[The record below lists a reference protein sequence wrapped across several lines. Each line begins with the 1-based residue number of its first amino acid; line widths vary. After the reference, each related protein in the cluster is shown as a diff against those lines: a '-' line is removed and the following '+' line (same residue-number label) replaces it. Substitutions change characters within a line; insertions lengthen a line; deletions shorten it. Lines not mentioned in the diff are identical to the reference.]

1 VIRVHGTSN
10 TRAFR
15 VLWMLE
21 ELGVPYEH
29 VKTDFHTGATRT
41 PEFLALN
48 PNGHVPVLV
57 DGPLVLFE
65 SLSINLYLAETYGRD
80 SLWPK
85 GASDR
90 ARTVQWSFWAVT
102 ECERNLFAALLQAG
116 GEQFENWRAWSDSA
130 EFRETHPGERMP
142 SPEEGRAALQPPL
155 RALDSHLDG
164 RGSILGGPFSAA
176 DLNVASVLVSARL
189 AKLDLTPFPSLDA
202 WLTRSTTRAA
212 LAAAAR
218 K

>member
-1 VIRVHGTSN
+1 VIRVHGTAN

-29 VKTDFHTGATRT
+29 VKTEFHTGETRT
-41 PEFLALN
+41 PEFLQLN

-57 DGPLVLFE
+57 DGGLVLFE
-65 SLSINLYLAETYGRD
+65 SLAINLYLAETYGRD

-90 ARTVQWSFWAVT
+90 ARTVQWSFWAMT
-102 ECERNLFAALLQAG
+102 ECERSLFAVLFG
-116 GEQFENWRAWSDSA
+116 TGDGQFDQWREWTESA

-142 SPEEGRAALQPPL
+142 SAEAGRAALQAPL
-155 RALDSHLDG
+155 RALESHLTG
-164 RGSILGGPFSAA
+164 RGSMLGGLFSAA
-176 DLNVASVLVSARL
+176 DLNVASVLVTARL
-189 AKLDLTPFPSLDA
+189 AKLDLAPFPNVDA
-202 WLTRSTTRAA
+202 WLTRSTARPA